1 VNEVPARRVFARGVA
16 LKRRASVVI
25 LNSDVPAAVF
35 LPASARVEVM
45 DVAGVMIG
53 IDPHKG
59 SHTAGGSPSIAL
71 P

>member
-1 VNEVPARRVFARGVA
+1 
-16 LKRRASVVI
+16 VVI